1 VVVSSEEVEEEL
13 ELDKRSVGMLGKE
26 GGVMVLRGFLLLLLL
41 VVGFGVCVGKY
52 VVGFDDGKE
61 GVVVRA
67 RMA

>member
-1 VVVSSEEVEEEL
+1 
-13 ELDKRSVGMLGKE
+13 MLGKE